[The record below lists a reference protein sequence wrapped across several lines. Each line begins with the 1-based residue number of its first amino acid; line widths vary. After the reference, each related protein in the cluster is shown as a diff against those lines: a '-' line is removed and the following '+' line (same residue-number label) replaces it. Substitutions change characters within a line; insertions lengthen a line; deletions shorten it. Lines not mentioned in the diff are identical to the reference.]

1 MSETVAK
8 KMSAY
13 QLRYAAGQY
22 WLLDM
27 EQEGNPYKHPK
38 NLNCVG
44 AEIWKRME
52 SGQQMEQIAQEL
64 AREYEVE
71 VEEVRKDIADFCKQ
85 LNTYGVI
92 AKE

>member
-27 EQEGNPYKHPK
+27 EQEGSPYKHPK

-52 SGQQMEQIAQEL
+52 SGQQM
-64 AREYEVE
+64 
-71 VEEVRKDIADFCKQ
+71 
-85 LNTYGVI
+85 
-92 AKE
+92 

>member
-1 MSETVAK
+1 MSESVAK
-8 KMSAY
+8 KMSRY

-27 EQEGNPYKHPK
+27 KQEGNPYKHPK

-64 AREYEVE
+64 ASEYEVG
-71 VEEVRKDIADFCKQ
+71 VQEVRKDIADFCNQ
-85 LNTYGVI
+85 LSTYGVI
-92 AKE
+92 TEE